1 MDPVRI
7 AVALGALLAAAPAQV
22 DGKVR
27 YKDGDYA
34 ADALPESAP
43 SMLREALAGYAPL
56 LQRLKLRGYVA
67 QQESCCLLHTGRL
80 HNASSLQATI
90 DKTNALFAA
99 TWGTRTDAEPNV
111 VIVLDKQEDIGAV
124 VDFLVPKYPY
134 LAEWGRS
141 ARSLG
146 GFNLYTPP
154 LYVVVNDTRP
164 KTEFRLVNQ
173 VVHQQVLLILWREF
187 RRQPF
192 WLHEGLAWVAE
203 EELTSSIHAFNH
215 RVGLVAVTEHT
226 GWRPKLR
233 LLVKDE
239 PEWQRVLTTVPTA
252 YDQKLS
258 LYAYGFARFLLQRR
272 DQGKQLL
279 TALGEAWWKKTGE
292 GKKPEEELSPD
303 EQQKVFADVLG
314 DDYAAQVL
322 AAMR

>member
-1 MDPVRI
+1 MNAVR
-7 AVALGALLAAAPAQV
+7 VAASLAALLAAAPAQV

-27 YKDGDYA
+27 YKGGDYA

-43 SMLREALAGYAPL
+43 GTLREALAGYAPL

-67 QQESCCLLHTGRL
+67 QQETCCLLQTSRL
-80 HNASSLQATI
+80 HNASSLQSTI
-90 DKTNALFAA
+90 DKTNALFATA
-99 TWGTRTDAEPNV
+99 WGSRTDAEPNV
-111 VIVLDKQEDIGAV
+111 VIVLDKQDDLGAV

-134 LAEWGRS
+134 LGSWAKG
-141 ARSLG
+141 ARSLS

-173 VVHQQVLLILWREF
+173 VVHQQTLLILYREF

-192 WLHEGLAWVAE
+192 WLIEGLAWVAE
-203 EELTSSIHAFNH
+203 EELTSRIHAFNH
-215 RVGLVAVTEHT
+215 RVGFVAVTDHT
-226 GWRPKLR
+226 GWRQKLS

-239 PEWQRVLTTVPTA
+239 PEWQRVLKTVPTA

-258 LYAYGFARFLLQRR
+258 LYAYGFARFLLQQHE
-272 DQGKQLL
+272 QGKQLL
-279 TALGEAWWKKTGE
+279 TALGDAWWKKTEE
-292 GKKPEEELSPD
+292 GKKPQEELSAD
-303 EQQKVFADVLG
+303 EQQKLFADVLG
-314 DDYAAQVL
+314 ADYAAQVL